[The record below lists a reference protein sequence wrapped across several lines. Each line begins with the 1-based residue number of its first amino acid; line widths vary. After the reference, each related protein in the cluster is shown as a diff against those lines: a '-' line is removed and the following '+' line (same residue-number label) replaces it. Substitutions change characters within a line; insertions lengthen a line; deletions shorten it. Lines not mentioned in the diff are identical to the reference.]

1 MLVWSKNYYSYKCI
15 NDDHRGLI
23 KYDCLYNEYFELSDD
38 VITSIGNDQYG
49 KSIMWTNHWSF
60 RWEGSLKNGREPIYE
75 MQNGASLSRRQRQ
88 LLSIACAAVANLPVM
103 ILDEATSSIDI
114 RTEVLVQ
121 QGMDNLMR
129 GRTTYVIAHWLST
142 VCNSE
147 TIIVLNFGKIIEW
160 GSHDELISKH
170 DVYYSFYTDAF
181 ELE

>member
-1 MLVWSKNYYSYKCI
+1 MTTGDLSSMIAYAMNILNCLMMLLQVFVMI
-15 NDDHRGLI
+15 NMARASCERI
-23 KYDCLYNEYFELSDD
+23 IEVSDEE
-38 VITSIGNDQYG
+38 S
-49 KSIMWTNHWSF
+49 
-60 RWEGSLKNGREPIYE
+60 SLKNGREPIYE
-75 MQNGASLSRRQRQ
+75 MQNRASLSRRQRQ

-129 GRTTYVIAHWLST
+129 GRTTYVIAHWLSM

-170 DVYYSFYTDAF
+170 DVYYSLYTDAF

>member
-1 MLVWSKNYYSYKCI
+1 MTTGDLSSMIAYAMNILNCLMMLLQVLVMI
-15 NDDHRGLI
+15 NMARASCERI
-23 KYDCLYNEYFELSDD
+23 IEVSDEE
-38 VITSIGNDQYG
+38 S
-49 KSIMWTNHWSF
+49 
-60 RWEGSLKNGREPIYE
+60 SLKNGREPIYE

-129 GRTTYVIAHWLST
+129 GRTTYVIAH
-142 VCNSE
+142 CNSK
-147 TIIVLNFGKIIEW
+147 TIIVLNSGKIIEW

-170 DVYYSFYTDAF
+170 DVYYSLYADAF